1 MRQDLRACTFS
12 LRPDPLSGLRPCR
25 DGLLGMI
32 KLWDCTSLEERR
44 AKACHSVHECYL
56 GNSGADGDHG
66 IPASIT
72 VREGGTQIGDTL
84 GTGVDQ
90 TGLYI
95 WGASLVLGRWIV
107 ANTEMHSEFV
117 DRRVIEV
124 GAGCGVA
131 GLAVAK
137 YTGASH
143 VTLTDFQS
151 AVLAQLRHNVHENFD
166 SIGRCAT
173 EVRFLDWYAA
183 AATVSTTVSAACS
196 QATPEDTCTLPSPS
210 HVAIGADLLQ
220 IFSMTMKTSH
230 QPLHGF
236 SATWSCQAAYLYTFT
251 L

>member
-1 MRQDLRACTFS
+1 
-12 LRPDPLSGLRPCR
+12 
-25 DGLLGMI
+25 
-32 KLWDCTSLEERR
+32 
-44 AKACHSVHECYL
+44 
-56 GNSGADGDHG
+56 
-66 IPASIT
+66 
-72 VREGGTQIGDTL
+72 
-84 GTGVDQ
+84 
-90 TGLYI
+90 
-95 WGASLVLGRWIV
+95 
-107 ANTEMHSEFV
+107 MHSEFV

-196 QATPEDTCTLPSPS
+196 QAIARPHRKTRVRSPPRHTSPS
-210 HVAIGADLLQ
+210 EP